1 MEKKMPRTL
10 SSSLRSA
17 FIPALVVIFLLGIII
32 FLIVNRNFQWQPL
45 GQQTG
50 EPSALSTPAQAQI
63 NELDISVCDPTKGPF
78 SLTID
83 NPFMPLPVGMVHM
96 LESSTSKVQMSVLN
110 QTETVA
116 GVTTRVVEEREWT
129 NGSLSEIARNFFVQA
144 PDGTVCYYGE
154 DVDEYRGGQIVGHS
168 GAWRAGT
175 GQNRPG
181 IVMPSHPV
189 VGQTY
194 RQEVAPG
201 VATDRAEHVAMKQ
214 TLTTPAGTFNDV
226 LVVKETPASD
236 KRYQR
241 GIGMIF
247 DDGAMLTK
255 Y

>member
-1 MEKKMPRTL
+1 MMKKRSRTR
-10 SSSLRSA
+10 SSSLPRA
-17 FIPALVVIFLLGIII
+17 FIPALVVVFLLGIII
-32 FLIVNRNFQWQPL
+32 FLGVNRTSQWLPFRL
-45 GQQTG
+45 QTG
-50 EPSALSTPAQAQI
+50 EPSALSTPGQAHS

-83 NPFMPLPVGMVHM
+83 NPFTPLPVGMVHV
-96 LESSTSKVQMSVLN
+96 LESSTSKVQLSVLN
-110 QTETVA
+110 QTEMVA
-116 GVTTRVVEEREWT
+116 GVTTRVVEEREWE

-154 DVDEYRGGQIVGHS
+154 EVDEYRGGQIVGHS
-168 GAWRAGT
+168 GAWRVGT
-175 GQNRPG
+175 GQNKPG
-181 IVMPSHPV
+181 IAMPSHPAV
-189 VGQTY
+189 NQIY

-201 VATDRAEHVAMKQ
+201 VAVDRAEHIAMNQ
-214 TLTTPAGTFNDV
+214 TFTTPAGTFNDV
-226 LVVKETPASD
+226 LVVREIPASD